1 MLLDDTTPCWGRAGA
16 PICTDCARLQ
26 ARADYAGHFPAM
38 NLLVPGAHL
47 RADYLRGKAVG
58 PPQWFCTERRSAGAP
73 RPAAVCGAVGG
84 GVCAPADCVHSRT
97 LGVPA
102 HQGKPLSRGG

>member
-47 RADYLRGKAVG
+47 RADYLRGAR
-58 PPQWFCTERRSAGAP
+58 PLAQATSRSIKNG
-73 RPAAVCGAVGG
+73 R
-84 GVCAPADCVHSRT
+84 
-97 LGVPA
+97 L
-102 HQGKPLSRGG
+102 